1 MPRTSR
7 AVAQRLGTKQKS
19 RRRAPRQAPET
30 PASVE
35 RILDEVAP
43 ATGDTG
49 PTGVAPAAPS
59 TATTRTGSSSL
70 SRRGTAGAARPAGRV
85 TATRRRYAEYA
96 AEYAYVWADLRRI
109 AVVAGALLLLLI
121 GLSFF
126 MG

>member
-43 ATGDTG
+43 VTGDAAASGVG
-49 PTGVAPAAPS
+49 PAPAS
-59 TATTRTGSSSL
+59 TARTQAGSL
-70 SRRGTAGAARPAGRV
+70 SRRSAAGGARGVGR
-85 TATRRRYAEYA
+85 ATTPHRRYADYA
-96 AEYAYVWADLRRI
+96 SEYAYVWGDLRRI
-109 AVVAGALLLLLI
+109 GLVAGALLLLLI
-121 GLSFF
+121 VLSFF
-126 MG
+126 IG

>member
-1 MPRTSR
+1 M
-7 AVAQRLGTKQKS
+7 
-19 RRRAPRQAPET
+19 
-30 PASVE
+30 
-35 RILDEVAP
+35 
-43 ATGDTG
+43 
-49 PTGVAPAAPS
+49 
-59 TATTRTGSSSL
+59 
-70 SRRGTAGAARPAGRV
+70 